1 MSRRPIALVVGIVLA
16 AGVVYAGYQG
26 VSLARIA
33 TNYVAE
39 QTCSC
44 LFVSGRS
51 ADSCRGDFGGAA
63 ARLIALK
70 PEDRAVTASMLGILS
85 ARAEFDEGFGC
96 HVAR

>member
-1 MSRRPIALVVGIVLA
+1 VSRRPIAIVAGVVLA

-26 VSLARIA
+26 LSMARIA
-33 TNYVAE
+33 VNYAAE

-51 ADSCRGDFGGAA
+51 PDSCRRDFNGAA
-63 ARLIALK
+63 ARLIAFQQ
-70 PEDRAVTASMLGILS
+70 EDRAVTASMLGIFS
-85 ARAEFDEGFGC
+85 ARAEFDEDFGC